1 MIFGGFTFG
10 SEVLLGRIAGFYG
23 FPIPATENGTSLA
36 DFVRARLSHNP
47 TLGDRIR
54 LEDIVLVVRGMDGE
68 RITRIGLE
76 LEPRKWGSPLE
87 RSFAELRSAVS

>member
-1 MIFGGFTFG
+1 MIFGGFTFAG
-10 SEVLLGRIAGFYG
+10 EVLLSRVAGFYG

-36 DFVRARLSHNP
+36 DFVRARLPHRP

-54 LEDIVLVVRGMDGE
+54 LEDIELVVRGMIGE

-76 LEPRKWGSPLE
+76 HEPRKRGSP
-87 RSFAELRSAVS
+87 F